1 MRFTGKKVL
10 LLGSGGLRIGQAGE
24 FDYSGSQAIKALKE
38 EGIKVILANPNIATV
53 QTDAHMADTLYLQPL
68 NMDVV
73 SQIIKKEKPDGI
85 LLGFGGQTALNLGLA
100 LDKAGI
106 LAEHGV
112 TVLGT
117 EVNSIRQ
124 TEDRDLFKQ
133 ALESIDIHCPRSIC
147 VTTVEDALLAAEEIG
162 YPIMMRAGF
171 SLGGLG
177 SGKIANKEELVK
189 RTKECFATVPQI
201 LIEEYL
207 LGWKE
212 FEYEIV
218 RDANGNALTI
228 CNMENLDPMGIHTGE
243 SIVIAPAQTLSN
255 RDHQVLRN
263 MAIAI
268 ANHFKIIGECNIQ
281 FAVNPHSGSYR
292 VIEMNAR
299 LSRSSALASKATGY
313 PLAFVATKLGLGY
326 LLHEIKNSV
335 TQKTCAF
342 FEPALDYV
350 VVKIPRW
357 DTHKLKTAERTI
369 GTEMKSVGEV
379 MGIGRSFPESLQKAV
394 GMLNIGASCLSDYPH
409 HIPDLR
415 KEIEFPTDRR
425 LFALYQFFLADGTVE
440 EAQQLSNINPWFLL
454 HLHAI
459 AAVEKQLKH
468 EPISPSLLLN
478 SKRMGFSDR
487 AIGRI
492 IQQSEDSVRAIR
504 LEANIVPYVK
514 QIDTLA
520 GEFAAQTNYLYL
532 TYHACEH
539 DIEPSVER
547 PVLVLGSGPYSI
559 GSSVEFDWCA
569 VNTSR
574 SLRELNKKSILINSN
589 PETVST
595 DYDESDRLYFEQLT
609 LERVRDIADFENAAG
624 LVVSVGGQAANNLAL
639 PLAKAGYTLLG
650 TSAESIDQ
658 AEDREKF
665 SALLN
670 QLNIDQ
676 PPWQRATSLESA
688 KQFAEQIGYPVLFR
702 PSYILS
708 GSAMNVAHDQTSLEQ
723 YLQEASLVSA
733 DHPVVISKFIQD
745 AKELEIDGV
754 ADKGNI
760 IIEAITEHI
769 ENAGIHSGDATLVIP
784 PQRLYLETIR
794 KTKKIT
800 SLIVKALQITGPFNI
815 QFIAKNNF
823 IQVIECNLRASR
835 SFPFVSKVTGY
846 NFIAIATRVMLGE
859 HVPMTYETLELDYV
873 GVKAP
878 QFSYHRLKGA
888 NPVANVEMS
897 STGEVACLGENLY
910 EAYLNAWLSTEQTLP
925 KKRIL
930 VSIGDL
936 QKTKLLSFLKQ
947 LDEQGWE
954 LYSTSGTH
962 AFLSRNGIG
971 SYFVYKASE
980 LREPNIQTLIAQR
993 KIDLIINIP
1002 TGNGITTK
1010 TDGYKVRRMAVDH
1023 HIPLITNVQI
1033 AQIML
1038 QCLIDFKGKAPGS
1051 ILSWQEYLKRNSSH
1065 RQMIPGH
1072 IEHLYHAREH
1082 QTLTEITGSG
1092 AQTQRSTKV
1101 IKEIKSV
1108 NQTRRDFHD

>member
-1 MRFTGKKVL
+1 MQFNGKKVL

-38 EGIKVILANPNIATV
+38 ENIQVVLANPNIATV
-53 QTDAHMADTLYLQPL
+53 QTDAHMADILYLQPL
-68 NMDVV
+68 NREVI

-100 LDKAGI
+100 LDEAGI
-106 LAEHGV
+106 LTEYNV
-112 TVLGT
+112 SVLGT
-117 EVNSIRQ
+117 AINSIRR
-124 TEDRDLFKQ
+124 TEDRDLFKR
-133 ALESIDIHCPRSIC
+133 ALESIGIDTPRSFC
-147 VTTVEDALLAAEEIG
+147 VTTVEEALSAAEEIG

-177 SGKIANKEELVK
+177 SGKISHQQELIK
-189 RTKECFATVPQI
+189 RAKECFTTVPQI

-218 RDANGNALTI
+218 RDTDGNTLTI

-255 RDHQVLRN
+255 RDHQQLRN
-263 MAIAI
+263 IAIAI
-268 ANHFKIIGECNIQ
+268 ANHFKILGECNIQ
-281 FAVNPHSGSYR
+281 FAVNPENGSYR

-350 VVKIPRW
+350 VLKIPRW
-357 DTHKLKTAERTI
+357 DTHKLKVAERTI

-379 MGIGRSFPESLQKAV
+379 MAIGRSFSESLQKAV

-409 HIPDLR
+409 HIANPR
-415 KEIEFPTDRR
+415 AEIEFPTDRR
-425 LFALYQFFLADGTVE
+425 LFALYQFFLAGGTLA
-440 EAQQLSNINPWFLL
+440 EAHQLSKIDYWFLS
-454 HLHAI
+454 HIHAI
-459 AAVEKQLKH
+459 ALLENQLVS
-468 EPISPSLLLN
+468 EPLSTALLAIA
-478 SKRMGFSDR
+478 KRMGFSDR
-487 AIGRI
+487 SLGHLTQQTEDDIRAQRI
-492 IQQSEDSVRAIR
+492 A
-504 LEANIVPYVK
+504 ANIVPYIK

-520 GEFAAQTNYLYL
+520 GEFSAQTNYLYL
-532 TYHACEH
+532 TYHGCEH
-539 DIEPSVER
+539 DVEPSSER
-547 PVLVLGSGPYSI
+547 PILVLGSGPYSI

-574 SLRELNKKSILINSN
+574 SLREQNRKSIMINSN

-595 DYDESDRLYFEQLT
+595 DYDESDRLYFDQLT
-609 LERVRDIADFENAAG
+609 LERVRDIADFELPLG
-624 LVVSVGGQAANNLAL
+624 IVVSVGGQIANNLAL
-639 PLAKAGYTLLG
+639 PLAKAGYQLLG
-650 TSAESIDQ
+650 TSAQAIDQ

-688 KQFAEQIGYPVLFR
+688 KQFAEQMGYPVLFR

-708 GSAMNVAHDQTSLEQ
+708 GSAMNVAYDEQSLEQ
-723 YLQEASLVSA
+723 YLKEASLVSA
-733 DHPVVISKFIQD
+733 DHPVVISKFIQE

-754 ADKGNI
+754 ADKGKI
-760 IIEAITEHI
+760 VIEAITEHI

-800 SLIVKALQITGPFNI
+800 SQIVKALQITGPFNI
-815 QFIAKNNF
+815 QFIAQNNF

-846 NFIAIATRVMLGE
+846 NFIAIATRTVLGE
-859 HVPMTYETLELDYV
+859 QTPLTYETLELDYV
-873 GVKAP
+873 GVKVP

-888 NPVANVEMS
+888 NPVANVEMA
-897 STGEVACLGENLY
+897 STGEVACLGENLH
-910 EAYLNAWLSTEQTLP
+910 EAYLNAWLSTEYTLP

-930 VSIGDL
+930 VSIADK
-936 QKTKLLSFLKQ
+936 QKTKLLSFLKH
-947 LDEQGWE
+947 LDEQGWVF
-954 LYSTSGTH
+954 YSTSGTH
-962 AFLSRNGIG
+962 AFLSRNGVG
-971 SYFVYKASE
+971 SYFIYKSSE
-980 LREPNIQTLIAQR
+980 KREPNIQTLIAQS

-1002 TGNGITTK
+1002 SADGINTH
-1010 TDGYKVRRMAVDH
+1010 TDGYTIRRMAVDH

-1038 QCLIDFKGKAPGS
+1038 QCLIDLKDKTSGS
-1051 ILSWQEYLKRNSSH
+1051 LLSWQEYIQRHPASQYPSLHVLPTHSPSSH
-1065 RQMIPGH
+1065 GESFNHQMSRG
-1072 IEHLYHAREH
+1072 
-1082 QTLTEITGSG
+1082 
-1092 AQTQRSTKV
+1092 
-1101 IKEIKSV
+1101 
-1108 NQTRRDFHD
+1108 D